1 MTLSNTLS
9 SLTTLRELLLS
20 VKATG
25 PDGFEGLVADALAA
39 TSGLV
44 IRLAKSGSQF
54 GRDASSGPAPFAIAI
69 EGKRYD
75 DNLRLEELAG
85 KAVLAGHVLAGK
97 VDLWVLGATSEVGDD
112 TVRQLFEVLDSHGV
126 SLLVLDWTPRPLPPL
141 AVLLASAW
149 NATLAWFWAHRPDV
163 YPTIVST
170 ALNTIAADPRFD
182 GQAVE
187 LRSAIAAA
195 EVGLDALR
203 QKTAEWLRSRF
214 SNRTISQRT
223 FGQFITIADPSGP
236 ALPRSTLAKSLSDA
250 MFIDEKELAVIAVL
264 GGEGVGKTW
273 LVAQWWA
280 ALSDPPILI
289 FVAGRRA
296 DALDPSEPL
305 ESLAKL
311 LAQQEDRSGE
321 KAIASWRRRLS
332 RWRNQSAEGRLR
344 FVVVLD
350 GLNEH
355 SGKPWADILKALAV
369 EVRAL
374 GGRVVITARETF
386 WQRDVLPRIRGTLG
400 VRTVPLG
407 GYSDEE
413 LAAILARVAAAP
425 ADLPPRV
432 REFIRNPRV
441 CAVAVNLL
449 RQLSLQPN
457 ELTIER
463 LLFEYW
469 HWRMEERGDLVGH
482 NIQDFE
488 KLLRSHARAWLHHPN
503 RPFDRDDWTDHSG
516 AVRRAPSTGILNDLT
531 EIEEGRF
538 LEVAPYDSSVYVFR
552 RETLPF
558 ALALLVTHELKSQLP
573 VTGGNANE
581 VLDGILDAVR
591 GFDIVSDILVA
602 AVGLACLDNI
612 FPSAGRVALI
622 VALLRLQNLG
632 SEALARLSAYVPTCP
647 EAFLDAVE
655 ATEESGGRA
664 HRQHLLLDQLIETRD
679 HPKVRP
685 ALAIRLPLWLSRW
698 SRQTQTIAQGSEQNS
713 WRTARMDRM
722 TAALAALSS
731 DETILFNKLCVEV
744 HDLAALPLDRAAAV
758 LMAGRPQEQL
768 ASSLAGW
775 ALARSVAGDAHDA
788 AEELGWVVRLN
799 RIDYPQTE
807 EAVYRLIEPIMTGAS
822 EPVRRA
828 AASLL
833 NLLGTRRSAELAE
846 KLVGVGRSERWR
858 RVENFCNTNPH
869 DPDAPPGSNL
879 DNARSVAANNQ
890 ALQTWSHSGHTMED
904 ANLEAAI
911 PALARFD
918 APVIVDALRQI
929 ARSTERRSQFPLRQ
943 LAWRLPELSPLFD
956 QATVT
961 AVESAY
967 RRLLSQPGLMRDED
981 SKWIISRIVGALI
994 PHFDAEQQLDLL
1006 LKMPPDVPDFLDLLH
1021 GIKAL
1026 SPQALERWLALAVTE
1041 NNSVNLRRILFFAS
1055 VNRVVL
1061 TDRARQ
1067 IIADQVN
1074 SPDAS
1079 VAVCASAAV
1088 CQAKDHALNALIL
1101 KQTQPRESVAAEDEY
1116 WRSRAIAT
1124 AIVEQKRADL
1134 LHLVD
1139 PQFLLYV
1146 AAALGGQP
1154 LESVADT
1161 VGRAVNLLVEPISS
1175 VSQLSN
1181 VQMIVN
1187 ISKDGLVYTK
1197 WPEEDAAGNGDL
1209 NSPREMN
1216 DRTFLEDSD
1225 ARNQRYRELTAN
1237 LRAFETTLAREGASA
1252 LVQPWSTGFDQIVER
1267 DQNLVQG
1274 WLDRIL
1280 ATAENQSLRQIHN
1293 LGVCLAAAYAAR
1305 DGTKAAAVLRHLR
1318 HSIPVILILVGK
1330 ERMSLYNYALF
1341 GAAETSA
1348 LNPLREDV
1356 FASAFDDAALEA
1368 AVIAAESCGAG
1379 PWLDRYVER
1388 LLASSHPGDLARGLT
1403 VLGLRHFDDQ
1413 SDRNFASFA
1422 GPGFLGQVTN
1432 AAAKNSGRARW
1443 AQHWIERASNAADP
1457 IDFWRFGKLAEG
1469 VADWR
1474 FAREF
1479 DNVRTAAL
1487 LDRFGD
1493 ELCPRLQKAAEART
1507 EKRKKT
1513 LFGLKV
1519 PDQDL
1524 LRVLRLDQPRA
1535 NAVTR

>member
-1 MTLSNTLS
+1 VSTGIS
-9 SLTTLRELLLS
+9 SLTTLREVLLN

-54 GRDASSGPAPFAIAI
+54 GRDGSSGPSLFAVAL
-69 EGKRYD
+69 EAKRYD
-75 DNLRLEELAG
+75 DNLRLEILAG
-85 KAVLAGHVLAGK
+85 KAILAGHVLAGK
-97 VDLWVLGATSEVGDD
+97 VDLWVLGATTEVGDD
-112 TVRQLFEVLDSHGV
+112 IVWQLSELLDSHGV

-141 AVLLASAW
+141 AVLLASAR
-149 NATLAWFWAHRPDV
+149 NATLAWFAAHRPDV
-163 YPTIVST
+163 DPAVIAA
-170 ALNTIAADPRFD
+170 ALNTVAADPSFD
-182 GQAVE
+182 GQETE
-187 LRSAIAAA
+187 LRSAIAVA
-195 EVGLDALR
+195 EVGMDALR
-203 QKTAEWLRSRF
+203 QKTSEWLRARF
-214 SNRTISQRT
+214 SNRTTSQRT

-236 ALPRSTLAKSLSDA
+236 ALPRSAAAKSLGDA
-250 MFIDEKELAVIAVL
+250 MFIDDKELAVIAVL

-280 ALSDPPILI
+280 ALSEPLILI

-296 DALDPSEPL
+296 NALNPSEPL

-332 RWRNQSAEGRLR
+332 RWRNQSAEGQLR

-355 SGKPWADILKALAV
+355 SGKPWADILRALAV

-374 GGRVVITARETF
+374 GGLVVITAREAF
-386 WQRDVLPRIRGTLG
+386 WQRDVLPRIRGTLT
-400 VRTVPLG
+400 VRTVPVG
-407 GYSDEE
+407 GYTDLE
-413 LAAILARVAAAP
+413 LAAILARVGAAP

-482 NIQDFE
+482 NIQDLE
-488 KLLRSHARAWLHHPN
+488 RLLRSHARAWLDHPN
-503 RPFDRDDWTDHSG
+503 RPFNRDDWTDHSG
-516 AVRRAPSTGILNDLT
+516 AIRRAPSTDIVNDLT

-538 LEVAPYDSSVYVFR
+538 LEIAPNDSSVYVFR

-591 GFDIVSDILVA
+591 GFDIVMDILVA
-602 AVGLACLDNI
+602 AVGLGCLDDV
-612 FPSAGRVALI
+612 FPPSGRVALI

-664 HRQHLLLDQLIETRD
+664 DRQLLLLDQLIETRD

-685 ALAIRLPLWLSRW
+685 ALAARLPMWLGRW
-698 SRQTQTIAQGSEQNS
+698 SRQSQTIAEGNEQNN
-713 WRTARMDRM
+713 WRTGRLDRM

-731 DETILFNKLCVEV
+731 DETILLNKLCVEE
-744 HDLAALPLDRAAAV
+744 HDLAVLPLDRAAAV
-758 LMAGRPQEQL
+758 LMAGRPQEHL
-768 ASSLAGW
+768 ASSLVGW
-775 ALARSVAGDAHDA
+775 ALARGVAADAHDA
-788 AEELGWVVRLN
+788 TEELGWVVRLN

-807 EAVYRLIEPIMTGAS
+807 EAVYRLVEPIVTGAS

-828 AASLL
+828 AASAL

-858 RVENFCNTNPH
+858 RVEYFCNTNPH

-879 DNARSVAANNQ
+879 DNARSVAANSQ
-890 ALQTWSHSGHTMED
+890 SLQTWSHSGRTMED

-911 PALARFD
+911 PSLARFD
-918 APVIVDALRQI
+918 PPVIVDALRQI
-929 ARSTERRSQFPLRQ
+929 ARSTEHRAQFPLRQ
-943 LAWRLPELSPLFD
+943 LAWHLPELSPLFD
-956 QATVT
+956 QPTVT

-981 SKWIISRIVGALI
+981 SKWIISRIVEALI
-994 PHFDAEQQLDLL
+994 PHFDPEQQLDLL
-1006 LKMPPDVPDFLDLLH
+1006 LQMPPDVPDFLDLLR
-1021 GIKAL
+1021 GIKSLTAK
-1026 SPQALERWLALAVTE
+1026 ALERWLALALTE
-1041 NNSVNLRRILFFAS
+1041 NSSVNLRRILFFAS
-1055 VNRVVL
+1055 VDRVVL

-1079 VAVCASAAV
+1079 VAACASAAV
-1088 CQAKDHALNALIL
+1088 CQAKDHALNALML
-1101 KQTQPRESVAAEDEY
+1101 KQTQPRESAAAEDEY

-1134 LHLVD
+1134 LHLVN

-1146 AAALGGQP
+1146 SAALGGQT
-1154 LESVADT
+1154 LESVAEE
-1161 VGRAVNLLVEPISS
+1161 VGRAVSVLLEPIPSA
-1175 VSQLSN
+1175 SQLSN
-1181 VQMIVN
+1181 VQMMVN
-1187 ISKDGLVYTK
+1187 ISKDGFVYTK
-1197 WPEEDAAGNGDL
+1197 WPEEDTAANGDL
-1209 NSPREMN
+1209 NFPREMN
-1216 DRTFLEDSD
+1216 DSTFLEYSD

-1237 LRAFETTLAREGASA
+1237 LRALETTLAREGASA
-1252 LVQPWSTGFDQIVER
+1252 LEQPWSVGFDQIVER

-1280 ATAENQSLRQIHN
+1280 ATTENQSLRQIHN
-1293 LGVCLAAAYAAR
+1293 LGVCLAAAYAAS

-1318 HSIPVILILVGK
+1318 DSVPVIRILVGK

-1356 FASAFDDAALEA
+1356 FAGAFDDAALEA
-1368 AVIAAESCGAG
+1368 GVIAAESGGAG

-1403 VLGLRHFDDQ
+1403 VVSLRSFDDR
-1413 SDRNFASFA
+1413 SDRSLAGFA
-1422 GPGFLGQVTN
+1422 GPGFLGQVT
-1432 AAAKNSGRARW
+1432 AAATKNSRRARW
-1443 AQHWIERASNAADP
+1443 AQRWIERASNAPDP

-1479 DNVRTAAL
+1479 DNSRTEAL

-1493 ELCPRLQKAAEART
+1493 ELCARLQKAADART
-1507 EKRKKT
+1507 EERKKT

-1519 PDQDL
+1519 PDEDL
-1524 LRVLRLDQPRA
+1524 LQVLRLEPVRTPLA
-1535 NAVTR
+1535 R